1 MLRKKKWKNITKFHF
16 TCVKNEE
23 KTVKGVKM
31 HDRETVTFR
40 NSEIFFDCSPHRT
53 PQAFF

>member
-16 TCVKNEE
+16 ICVKNEE
-23 KTVKGVKM
+23 KTVKRVKM

-40 NSEIFFDCSPHRT
+40 NSDKTFGCSPHRT